1 MESQSLIFI
10 GLKIPRD
17 YEIKK
22 EETNVEKEDDST
34 VSNAAGGHSV
44 H

>member
-17 YEIKK
+17 YYTAKEVGHGFIKK
-22 EETNVEKEDDST
+22 RFKTEM
-34 VSNAAGGHSV
+34 
-44 H
+44 